1 LKIQTWEAQKGFTRS
16 LGKVS
21 SLCSVSCTQH
31 QKSLIVKKYSSKK
44 RPKDT
49 SISNPAI
56 TDLIEIWP
64 KTIDQQDY
72 AKQIFPKLKKQ
83 EKQQEKKPKLG
94 TNQTSLI
101 AIKRHRKRN
110 FYQDKLFF
118 IANFRLVQV
127 QVAH

>member
-1 LKIQTWEAQKGFTRS
+1 
-16 LGKVS
+16 
-21 SLCSVSCTQH
+21 
-31 QKSLIVKKYSSKK
+31 VKKDSSKK